1 LSDPRDDNWLIALAD
16 EVCQGKRV
24 DWEQVEAGSANPQT
38 EAALRGLRRL
48 VAVVDAHRAE
58 LEQSA
63 PDEAAAPQH
72 KLWRHL
78 ILLEVVGSG
87 AFGTVHRAWDTRLE
101 REVALKLLRV
111 TDGRD
116 PLSEAQ
122 HLARIR
128 HPNVMNVYGA
138 DQIDD
143 QVGIWMEFIEGQ
155 TLAALVRD
163 RGPMSAREVAG
174 IGIDVCRALSALHS
188 AGLLHRDIKAHNVM
202 REVGGRIVLMDF
214 SGVGDVTPEAGAAL
228 SGTPLYMAPELF
240 DGAQPSAATDTYSLG
255 VLLFYLF
262 SGRLP
267 VEGNTLSDVR
277 RIYKSGKRLRLR
289 DLRPELPDPV
299 VQLVERA
306 THIDPSARF
315 LAAADMES
323 ALAGLLGSHAT
334 PAPSAA
340 VNGRRRRALGWVA
353 AATVV
358 AGAAIGATLLLRPR
372 HEPVPPVVQFTIGP
386 PYDTSSWPRVSPDGR
401 LVVFGTLFEGRSVF
415 WVRALDAVQG
425 RPLTSTIARET
436 PFWSPDGRQLAYV
449 ANGKLQVVDV
459 ETGRMETIAEVG
471 RVRGGDWNAQ
481 GVLLVATETGIDRF
495 APDGSGHSHVTVLDS
510 ERGEYR
516 HSWPAFLP
524 DGRRFLYIVR
534 SKVDGVGGLYVGSLD
549 SPVRR
554 RVMPGYSRV
563 AYSPSGHLLFVR
575 NGTLMAQPFD
585 ERSAQVSGEPVA
597 IAADVKYHAGDDAAF
612 DVSRNGVLVY
622 RVREQLASTRLVVM
636 DRRGREI
643 ESLGP
648 PAFYSHP
655 RFSPDGNRVV
665 VEKTL
670 EESSNSDVWLFDL
683 RRRSASQLTRNTA
696 PDINPVWAPDGQHVA
711 FSSKRGAF
719 YDVYRKQ
726 VDAVPEEQRLYTSEE
741 NKRVDDWSRD
751 GRLVAFSVPRQGL
764 WILNAKTMQR
774 SLVRRTTGSDNGMQA
789 EFSPNTKFIAYA
801 ADDSG
806 RPEVYVEPVPAT
818 GARWQLSSEGGAE
831 PHWRADGS
839 ELLFVSADGWLMSTP
854 VGPGPGWNPG
864 APQRLFRVALQSFF
878 GGSNFTL
885 SPDGER
891 IVVNSLIADP
901 AFPAINVIVNSP
913 VLRK

>member
-1 LSDPRDDNWLIALAD
+1 MSDPRDDNWLIALAD

-24 DWEQVEAGSANPQT
+24 DWDQVQARSTSVQT

-48 VAVVDAHRAE
+48 VAVVDAHRTE
-58 LEQSA
+58 LEQST

-78 ILLEVVGSG
+78 ILLEEVGRG

-101 REVALKLLRV
+101 REVALKLLRA
-111 TDGRD
+111 GNGND

-155 TLAALVRD
+155 TLAELVRD

-188 AGLLHRDIKAHNVM
+188 AGLLHRDIKAQNVM

-214 SGVGDVTPEAGAAL
+214 SGVGAAEPQPGSAL

-240 DGAQPSAATDTYSLG
+240 DGAQPSPATDTYGVG

-267 VEGNTLSDVR
+267 IDGSTLSDVR
-277 RIYKSGKRLRLR
+277 RVHKSGKRLRLR

-299 VQLVERA
+299 VQLVVRA
-306 THIDPSARF
+306 THADPSARF

-323 ALAGLLGSHAT
+323 ALAGILGSQTTARV
-334 PAPSAA
+334 PA
-340 VNGRRRRALGWVA
+340 GDRRRRRAVAWIA
-353 AATVV
+353 AATVLAGVV
-358 AGAAIGATLLLRPR
+358 AGGLLLLRPR
-372 HEPVPPVVQFTIGP
+372 SGAVPPVVQFTIGP

-415 WVRALDAVQG
+415 WVRALDAIQG
-425 RPLTSTIARET
+425 RPLTSTLARET
-436 PFWSPDGRQLAYV
+436 PFWSPDARQLAYV
-449 ANGKLQVVDV
+449 ASGKLQVADIESGRV
-459 ETGRMETIAEVG
+459 ETLAEVG
-471 RVRGGDWNAQ
+471 RVRGGDWSPQ
-481 GVLLVATETGIDRF
+481 GVLIVATETGIDRI
-495 APDGSGHSHVTVLDS
+495 APDGSGRSHVTVVDT

-516 HSWPAFLP
+516 HSWPEFLP
-524 DGRRFLYIVR
+524 DGRRFLFIVR
-534 SKVDGVGGLYVGSLD
+534 SKIDGVGGLYVGSLD
-549 SPVRR
+549 SPARR
-554 RVMPGYSRV
+554 RVMPEYSRV
-563 AYSPSGHLLFVR
+563 AYSRSGHLLFVR

-597 IAADVKYHAGDDAAF
+597 LAADVKYHTSDDAAF
-612 DVSRNGVLVY
+612 DVSSNGVLVY
-622 RVREQLASTRLVVM
+622 RVREQLASTRLVMM

-665 VEKTL
+665 AQKTL
-670 EESSNSDVWLFDL
+670 EESSDSDVWLFDL
-683 RRRSASQLTRNTA
+683 RRHSAARLTRNSA
-696 PDINPVWAPDGQHVA
+696 PDINPVWAPDGRHVA

-719 YDVYRKQ
+719 YDVYRKE
-726 VDAVPEEQRLYTSEE
+726 VDAVPEEQRLYTSQE

-764 WILNAKTMQR
+764 WILDAKTMQR
-774 SLVRRTTGSDNGMQA
+774 SLVRKTAGSDNGMQA
-789 EFSPNTKFIAYA
+789 EFSPNAKFIAYA

-831 PHWRADGS
+831 PHWRADGR
-839 ELLFVSADGWLMSTP
+839 ELLFVSQDGWLMSTP
-854 VGPGPGWNPG
+854 VGPGPTWNPG

-891 IVVNSLIADP
+891 FVVNSLIADP

-913 VLRK
+913 VLRRQ